1 MENLQRLFIAVEL
14 HAELQ
19 QWLRKARALL
29 EGRIPSGSVRWTDV
43 NGIHLT
49 LKFLGAI
56 PERRIGEIRTVMDG
70 LVPSFR
76 PFPLTA
82 AGLGCFPNTARPRV
96 IWAGIQ
102 GGPILVDLQKR
113 LEQELERIGFPAERR
128 AFSPHL
134 TLGRVKDGVIGVRLE
149 EIGRA
154 VEAVSMESTAG
165 MEVKDVCLFRSV
177 LQPGG
182 AVYTVLHRAPFTG

>member
-1 MENLQRLFIAVEL
+1 M
-14 HAELQ
+14 
-19 QWLRKARALL
+19 
-29 EGRIPSGSVRWTDV
+29 
-43 NGIHLT
+43 
-49 LKFLGAI
+49 LG
-56 PERRIGEIRTVMDG
+56 D
-70 LVPSFR
+70 F
-76 PFPLTA
+76 
-82 AGLGCFPNTARPRV
+82 
-96 IWAGIQ
+96 
-102 GGPILVDLQKR
+102 QKR

-182 AVYTVLHRAPFTG
+182 AVYTVLYCAPLTG